1 MQSKQE
7 GVSLKEN
14 GTTIKE
20 EQDGLYRIAVCSLE
34 DTAMSL
40 FRRGDFEMAEPIFL
54 LPFA

>member
-14 GTTIKE
+14 GATIKE